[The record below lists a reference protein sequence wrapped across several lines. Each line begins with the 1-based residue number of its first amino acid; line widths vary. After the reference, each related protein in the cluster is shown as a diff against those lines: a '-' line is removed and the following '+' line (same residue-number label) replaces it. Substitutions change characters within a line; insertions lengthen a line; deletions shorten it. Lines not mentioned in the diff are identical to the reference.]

1 MNRKNAKNE
10 SGIDLKDPKSF
21 FSWMIDSIDRA
32 LVDIHSYSEY
42 QADPI
47 GFSQDILGE
56 SYTDEVKI
64 LMESVRDYPVTIA
77 ISATGTGKTHAAAR
91 VAIWFYKTHDQS
103 KVFTAAAPPIDNL
116 ETLLWGEIGNVVRKH
131 KKMFVDDYITY
142 LNISSTPP
150 LSSKTLDDMED
161 EEEISFIK
169 GVTIPTSGT
178 SHERESKF
186 SGKHAPNMLFIFDE
200 GDAVP
205 DEVYKGADGCMSGGH
220 VRMLIMFNPKSQVG
234 EAYRKIRDGRANVVY
249 LSAFGHP
256 NVITGEDVIPG
267 AVTRETTVRRVN
279 EWCRP
284 LVGDEQPDSECFD
297 LPDFLVG
304 SVAESQAGKEYPPLK
319 SGHYKIIEPSFSYMV
334 LGRYPAKGVNQ
345 LISTAWVARARSRY
359 DAYVSQN
366 GQIPPVGVSAVMGV
380 DVGEFGSDENVSCFR
395 YGGYTEF
402 ILMPGGV
409 DTMETGDNATIEFKK
424 RNTSIAHVDA
434 TGVGAGVA
442 PHMQR
447 NGCSA
452 TPVKVASSPT
462 ETTEL
467 GEFYILRD
475 QLWWACREWLR
486 TDPGAML
493 PRDELLIEELQTPTY
508 EVTNGKI
515 RVMKKDF
522 MRELLRRS
530 PDRADSL
537 CLTFAPFGFFSECDL
552 S

>member
-10 SGIDLKDPKSF
+10 LGIDLRNPKSF

-32 LVDIHSYSEY
+32 LVDIQSYSEY
-42 QADPI
+42 KADPI
-47 GFSQDILGE
+47 GFGQDKLGE

-91 VAIWFYKTHDQS
+91 VAVWFYKTHNQA

-150 LSSKTLDDMED
+150 LSSKTLDDTEN
-161 EEEISFIK
+161 EGEISFIK

-186 SGKHAPNMLFIFDE
+186 SGKHAPNMMFIFDE
-200 GDAVP
+200 GDAIP
-205 DEVYKGADGCMSGGH
+205 DEVYKGSDGCMSGGF

-304 SVAESQAGKEYPPLK
+304 SVAESQAGKE
-319 SGHYKIIEPSFSYMV
+319 
-334 LGRYPAKGVNQ
+334 
-345 LISTAWVARARSRY
+345 
-359 DAYVSQN
+359 
-366 GQIPPVGVSAVMGV
+366 
-380 DVGEFGSDENVSCFR
+380 
-395 YGGYTEF
+395 
-402 ILMPGGV
+402 
-409 DTMETGDNATIEFKK
+409 
-424 RNTSIAHVDA
+424 
-434 TGVGAGVA
+434 
-442 PHMQR
+442 
-447 NGCSA
+447 
-452 TPVKVASSPT
+452 
-462 ETTEL
+462 
-467 GEFYILRD
+467 
-475 QLWWACREWLR
+475 
-486 TDPGAML
+486 
-493 PRDELLIEELQTPTY
+493 
-508 EVTNGKI
+508 
-515 RVMKKDF
+515 
-522 MRELLRRS
+522 
-530 PDRADSL
+530 
-537 CLTFAPFGFFSECDL
+537 
-552 S
+552 

>member
-1 MNRKNAKNE
+1 MNGLFDQLSASIEQARGDS
-10 SGIDLKDPKSF
+10 SGY
-21 FSWMIDSIDRA
+21 
-32 LVDIHSYSEY
+32 DIY
-42 QADPI
+42 QDNPI
-47 GFSQDILGE
+47 AFGEKVLGE
-56 SYTDEVKI
+56 TYTPEVKI
-64 LMESVRDYPVTIA
+64 LMESVRDHPVTIA
-77 ISATGTGKTHAAAR
+77 ISANATGKTHGAAR
-91 VAIWFYKTHDQS
+91 CGVWFYK
-103 KVFTAAAPPIDNL
+103 VFPNAQIYTGAAPPESNL
-116 ETLLWGEIGNVVRKH
+116 KKLLWGEIGSIIDKHSDLFKSDNVKSLHIER
-131 KKMFVDDYITY
+131 
-142 LNISSTPP
+142 SSQ
-150 LSSKTLDDMED
+150 
-161 EEEISFIK
+161 SFIT
-169 GVTIPTSGT
+169 GVTIPMAGT
-178 SHERESKF
+178 EQQREAKF
-186 SGKHAPNMLFIFDE
+186 SGKHAPYLFFIIDE

-205 DEVYKGADGCMSGGH
+205 DEVYRGIESCISGGH
-220 VRMLIMFNPKSQVG
+220 ARLLIMFNPRAEIG
-234 EAYRKIRDGRANVVY
+234 AAYRMIRDGRANIVH
-249 LSAFGHP
+249 LSALNHP
-256 NVITGEDVIPG
+256 NVITGEDRIPG
-267 AVTRETTVRRVN
+267 AVNRETTVRRIS

-284 LVGDEQPDSECFD
+284 LVGKEQPDAECFK
-297 LPDFLVG
+297 LPEFLDG
-304 SVAESQAGKEYPPLK
+304 SIAKSQSGQDYPPLRP
-319 SGHYKIIEPSFSYMV
+319 GYYKIIEPAFSYMV
-334 LGRYPAKGVNQ
+334 LGQYPAKGVNR
-345 LISTAWVARARSRY
+345 LISKEWIARARSRY
-359 DAYVSQN
+359 DAYVAEN
-366 GQIPPVGVSAVMGV
+366 GEMPPLGVSAVMGV

-493 PRDELLIEELQTPTY
+493 PKDELLIEELQTPTY

>member
-1 MNRKNAKNE
+1 MKN
-10 SGIDLKDPKSF
+10 PKSF

-47 GFSQDILGE
+47 GFGQDKLGE

-64 LMESVRDYPVTIA
+64 LMESVLDYPVTIA

-91 VAIWFYKTHDQS
+91 VAVWFYKTHDQA

-319 SGHYKIIEPSFSYMV
+319 DGHYKIIEPSFSYMV

-493 PRDELLIEELQTPTY
+493 PKDELLIEELQTPTY
-508 EVTNGKI
+508 QVINGKI

>member
-1 MNRKNAKNE
+1 
-10 SGIDLKDPKSF
+10 
-21 FSWMIDSIDRA
+21 
-32 LVDIHSYSEY
+32 
-42 QADPI
+42 
-47 GFSQDILGE
+47 
-56 SYTDEVKI
+56 
-64 LMESVRDYPVTIA
+64 
-77 ISATGTGKTHAAAR
+77 
-91 VAIWFYKTHDQS
+91 
-103 KVFTAAAPPIDNL
+103 
-116 ETLLWGEIGNVVRKH
+116 
-131 KKMFVDDYITY
+131 
-142 LNISSTPP
+142 
-150 LSSKTLDDMED
+150 
-161 EEEISFIK
+161 
-169 GVTIPTSGT
+169 
-178 SHERESKF
+178 
-186 SGKHAPNMLFIFDE
+186 
-200 GDAVP
+200 
-205 DEVYKGADGCMSGGH
+205 
-220 VRMLIMFNPKSQVG
+220 
-234 EAYRKIRDGRANVVY
+234 
-249 LSAFGHP
+249 
-256 NVITGEDVIPG
+256 
-267 AVTRETTVRRVN
+267 
-279 EWCRP
+279 

-319 SGHYKIIEPSFSYMV
+319 AGHYKIIEPSFSYMV

-409 DTMETGDNATIEFKK
+409 DTMETGDNATIEYKK

-462 ETTEL
+462 EATEL

-493 PRDELLIEELQTPTY
+493 PKDELLIEELQTPTY